1 MANIEN
7 HYYKVEYTKFEINT
21 ASGDT
26 IQIDNTILGDL
37 ELFESLDQPGITGN
51 ISLLDFTGIVEVYN
65 VTAGDT
71 LTFKFKSPGETSST
85 GGTYIITGVVLNQFP
100 EHDYLSVYTRLEF
113 CSKWFLDA
121 RVTQYSNL
129 WKNFQPIDKIAT
141 DIINFCGGTVG
152 TIEPSKITLEHFGTP
167 YWTPLHI
174 LYYLLGFY
182 GEGMV
187 MFPDIKRDKVNIMS
201 LNSIFSGDV
210 GTYPYKFLTM
220 PTNPNYEA
228 LVFQMTLEESS
239 DFTKY
244 LSNGFVG
251 IVPNVFN
258 FDTGQFQTPNPN
270 TLPTQVNFNHLAKY
284 SQMTQEYNTP
294 KYYNNEQL
302 SIFPQGKTSV
312 SQIQLNNIVSNIQK
326 TQFIRLFGDAV
337 KLNII
342 AAGSSARQVGQIC
355 SIDVPSLK
363 DNKSRPNKV
372 FSGQWVISS
381 IKRIFTGSNYKEM
394 IGLINTGTM
403 ATINPNL
410 VKW

>member
-26 IQIDNTILGDL
+26 VKIDNTILGSL

-51 ISLLDFTGIVEVYN
+51 ISLLDFAGIIEVYN

-71 LTFKFKSPGETSST
+71 LTFKFKSPGETGSV

-113 CSKWFLDA
+113 CSQWFLDA

-129 WKNFQPIDKIAT
+129 WKNKSLDEIAT
-141 DIINFCGGTVG
+141 DVIEFCGGTIG
-152 TIEPSKITLEHFGTP
+152 TIEPSTITLEHFGTP

-182 GEGMV
+182 GEGMT
-187 MFPDIKRDKVNIMS
+187 MFPDIKTDKVNIMS

-220 PTNPNYEA
+220 PTNTNYEA
-228 LVFQMTLEESS
+228 LVFQMTLEECA

-244 LSNGFVG
+244 LSNGLAG
-251 IVPNVFN
+251 IVPNTFN

-270 TLPTQVNFNHLAKY
+270 TLPTTVNFNHFAKY
-284 SQMTQEYNTP
+284 SQITQNYNTP

-302 SIFPQGKTSV
+302 SIFPQSKTSV
-312 SQIQLNNIVSNIQK
+312 SLTQLNSIVSNIQK
-326 TQFIRLFGDAV
+326 TQYIRLFGDAV

-342 AAGSSARQVGQIC
+342 AVGSSARKVGQIC
-355 SIDVPSLK
+355 SVDVPSLN
-363 DNKSRPNKV
+363 DNKSKPNKV
-372 FSGQWVISS
+372 FSGQWVISH

-403 ATINPNL
+403 TSINPNL